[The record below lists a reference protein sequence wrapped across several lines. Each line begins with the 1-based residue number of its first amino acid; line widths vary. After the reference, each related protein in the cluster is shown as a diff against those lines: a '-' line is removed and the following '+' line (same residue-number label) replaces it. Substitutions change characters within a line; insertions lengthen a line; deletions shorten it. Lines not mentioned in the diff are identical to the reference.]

1 MKVMNVDELESNH
14 FAKYQDI
21 VLFMKNMGLI
31 KDKSKKQ
38 QFHNN
43 ICEIYYE

>member
-1 MKVMNVDELESNH
+1 MNWTKLELNH
-14 FAKYQDI
+14 VNEYQEI
-21 VLFMKNMGLI
+21 ILSMKNMGLI

-43 ICEIYYE
+43 MDEIYFE